1 MEVLVLGVQSNPEV
15 NATVIRLQMEAVQ
28 SLTDV
33 IFLTLQTQLV
43 EEAPIVYDTS
53 YVSIAAQRT
62 LRGEIQQTFTD
73 GSNNVVLSD
82 DVIRHLLQDGGAS
95 DEVLQVAVSFDYNP
109 YFFGFGDFE
118 AVTSQAV
125 LMYFASANNTEV
137 RVSDLNST
145 QSVQITLSRKE
156 QPNTDASND
165 RRRRSVALED
175 SIAGMETATANV
187 QLEPT
192 EISQTQLDLSAQHL
206 PDGSTL
212 FVWVRFF
219 SFIN

>member
-1 MEVLVLGVQSNPEV
+1 
-15 NATVIRLQMEAVQ
+15 MEAVQ

-82 DVIRHLLQDGGAS
+82 DVVRHLLQDGVAS

-156 QPNTDASND
+156 QPTTE

-175 SIAGMETATANV
+175 SIAGMETATAHV

-192 EISQTQLDLSAQHL
+192 EVSQTQLDLSAQHL

-212 FVWVRFF
+212 FVWVR
-219 SFIN
+219 